1 MIFHRIALVLLLLT
15 TATHAAERTVRV
27 AAVHFEP
34 IEGDVKGNVSRL
46 VQLTREAA
54 LKGAK
59 LIVHTEMATAGYSF
73 FSREQLSKVAE
84 PIPGPSTRALGAVAR
99 EFGVYVA
106 FGLPEYDKATNLYFN
121 SVALIGPR
129 GEVVGTYRKRN
140 NLLEASYNSEVW
152 SSVPT
157 YDTPFG
163 RIAIVICA
171 DMFYSAFPRLAA
183 LAGASIL
190 VAPANVGISTDF
202 MKVRTWE
209 NDLSMI
215 VANRFGHGGKGSK
228 PMYFNQDSFAIPSPF
243 AYDFDDTRTAIVS
256 NKQEIL
262 ADVTEKRVQI
272 AYADLPIRKSRLLP
286 VVRRPSLYPLL
297 AQDTLEPYTFT
308 QFGLPAPT
316 VFAAAAVDPGKQV
329 DTWAEGLNAAKKALA
344 VAKEK
349 GMSLR
354 LVVFPSNYFAR
365 TDVGGI
371 DGFRTFATENNVDIV
386 IQFATDAAPQSLMIA
401 SNGENYSYSRTH
413 RLRQEKI
420 PDDKL
425 SSHYWVVD
433 RDYARVALLH
443 DVDLMAPETSLI
455 MEKLGVDVVA
465 LNADTSVP
473 AAQAIWASR
482 TADYYNI
489 VVANKQGKEGIY
501 LGGYP
506 PGPQAVEDEG
516 LALTQID
523 TRFVR
528 SKKVPR
534 FLDFKRLL
542 EPCGAANC

>member
-1 MIFHRIALVLLLLT
+1 MVFHRIALVLLLLT
-15 TATHAAERTVRV
+15 TAAHAAERTVRV

-46 VQLTREAA
+46 VQLTKEAA
-54 LKGAK
+54 QKGAK

-84 PIPGPSTRALGAVAR
+84 PIPGPSTRAFGAVAK

-121 SVALIGPR
+121 SVALIGPG

-183 LAGASIL
+183 LAGATIL

-215 VANRFGHGGKGSK
+215 VANRFGRGGKGSK
-228 PMYFNQDSFAIPSPF
+228 ETYFNQDSFAIPSPF

-256 NKQEIL
+256 NKQEVL
-262 ADVTEKRVQI
+262 ADVTDKTIQI

-286 VVRRPSLYPLL
+286 VVRRPTLYSLL
-297 AQDTLEPYTFT
+297 AQDTLEPYTFN
-308 QFGLPAPT
+308 QFGLPVPT
-316 VFAAAAVDPGKQV
+316 VFAAAAVDPGEQA
-329 DTWAEGLNAAKKALA
+329 DPWTAALNAVQKASA
-344 VAKEK
+344 AAKEK

-354 LVVFPSNYFAR
+354 LVVFPSNYFKQADAAGIAR
-365 TDVGGI
+365 L
-371 DGFRTFATENNVDIV
+371 RTFATENNMDIV
-386 IQFATDAAPQSLMIA
+386 AEFAAEEPPKSLMIA
-401 SNGENYSYSRTH
+401 SNGETYSYSRTH
-413 RLRQEKI
+413 RLRRENI
-420 PDDKL
+420 RDDKL
-425 SSHYWVVD
+425 ASHFWVVD

-455 MEKLGVDVVA
+455 VEKLGVDVVA
-465 LNADTSVP
+465 LNADTAVP
-473 AAQAIWASR
+473 IAGAMWASR

-489 VVANKQGKEGIY
+489 VVANRQGKEGIY

-516 LALTQID
+516 LALSQID
-523 TRFVR
+523 THFVR